1 MYSDSFCEVYNIFGW
16 NYYPEAFG
24 EQLLLWMNQHHVSLN
39 RCLDLACGTGVLCG
53 LLSEHGY
60 DASGMDFSQ
69 GMIRIAKENYPNLS
83 FDVADMIVYRPEKK
97 FDLVTC
103 TGDAINHIHDLN
115 DVGRIFENVYAY
127 LETGGYFIFDILNE
141 NEVTTDEPFDLD
153 FSDTVKAVFRLS
165 KGEDLFVTLST
176 SVFENGEFRF
186 REEIREKIHDP
197 NVICRMLRSVGF
209 EVIKCADQLPDEGS
223 HHGTTWYI
231 IAKKQEQEG

>member
-24 EQLLLWMNQHHVSLN
+24 EQLLLWMNQHHVSVN

-69 GMIRIAKENYPNLS
+69 GMIRIAKENYPNLF

-127 LETGGYFIFDILNE
+127 
-141 NEVTTDEPFDLD
+141 
-153 FSDTVKAVFRLS
+153 
-165 KGEDLFVTLST
+165 
-176 SVFENGEFRF
+176 
-186 REEIREKIHDP
+186 
-197 NVICRMLRSVGF
+197 
-209 EVIKCADQLPDEGS
+209 
-223 HHGTTWYI
+223 
-231 IAKKQEQEG
+231 